1 MGLLADV
8 YPPDNLGFVMG
19 ATMMANAVGFMV
31 GPVVGAYFYDY
42 HGYKAPFIFCAALA
56 ILDFLC
62 ILFIAE
68 PEKRK
73 ISAAAFSSAVDQD
86 VDGLV
91 VGEPTTS
98 TIVAV
103 ERTAAAISDP
113 KHAQEI
119 LDDGLHHHSSSNS
132 EPSGYGSV
140 HTSAP
145 APVEDPSMFEIAC
158 NWTIICCLLAT
169 FVAAS
174 VFSGNEPR
182 LCRADKRRT
191 HPSGFFH
198 ASSHS
203 LILFLF

>member
-1 MGLLADV
+1 MYFRTIGLGLLADV

-19 ATMMANAVGFMV
+19 ATMMANAVGFML

-56 ILDFLC
+56 FLDFLC

-73 ISAAAFSSAVDQD
+73 ISPSTSSLAVDQD
-86 VDGLV
+86 VDGLGI
-91 VGEPTTS
+91 GELTTS

-119 LDDGLHHHSSSNS
+119 LDDGLHHHTPSSSES
-132 EPSGYGSV
+132 SGYGSV
-140 HTSAP
+140 PASAP
-145 APVEDPSMFEIAC
+145 VAPVEDPSMYEIAC
-158 NWTIICCLLAT
+158 NWTVICCLLAT

-174 VFSGNEPR
+174 VFSGTE
-182 LCRADKRRT
+182 LMT
-191 HPSGFFH
+191 
-198 ASSHS
+198 
-203 LILFLF
+203 L

>member
-1 MGLLADV
+1 LGLLADV

-145 APVEDPSMFEIAC
+145 APVEDPSMFATGPSFAVC
-158 NWTIICCLLAT
+158 WPLL
-169 FVAAS
+169 S
-174 VFSGNEPR
+174 PPVFSQVMNHDSVELTKEGPTP
-182 LCRADKRRT
+182 LVFFMRR
-191 HPSGFFH
+191 
-198 ASSHS
+198 
-203 LILFLF
+203 LIL